1 MRPRRSMLHL
11 ELMICAAGKGVRIQ
25 GVPPTLVCGLP
36 PGHDGRHRDVEWP
49 VSWIGDPAKN
59 ARNSH

>member
-1 MRPRRSMLHL
+1 MLHL